1 MKKIILLIF
10 ILGCFLNGGNAL
22 CQSLNT
28 DDSNTTTFILVRH
41 AEKADDSSN
50 TNLSE
55 AGKKRAEALAKLLSK
70 VKIDAIYSTR
80 LNRTQ
85 QTVKLVAENNDLM
98 IQTYEMN
105 ASFPRLTDIL
115 AKKYAGKTIL
125 IVGHSNTLPMNIAR
139 LTQNKKEI
147 EIPETEFDNVYFIQ
161 LQDDGTSTNL
171 IQLKYG
177 DDSMNN

>member
-1 MKKIILLIF
+1 
-10 ILGCFLNGGNAL
+10 
-22 CQSLNT
+22 
-28 DDSNTTTFILVRH
+28 
-41 AEKADDSSN
+41 
-50 TNLSE
+50 
-55 AGKKRAEALAKLLSK
+55 
-70 VKIDAIYSTR
+70 
-80 LNRTQ
+80 
-85 QTVKLVAENNDLM
+85 M

-125 IVGHSNTLPMNIAR
+125 IVGHSNTLPINIAR

-147 EIPETEFDNVYFIQ
+147 EIPETEFDNVYLIQ

>member
-105 ASFPRLTDIL
+105 ASFPTLTDIL
-115 AKKYAGKTIL
+115 AKK
-125 IVGHSNTLPMNIAR
+125 
-139 LTQNKKEI
+139 
-147 EIPETEFDNVYFIQ
+147 
-161 LQDDGTSTNL
+161 
-171 IQLKYG
+171 
-177 DDSMNN
+177 